1 MYICMVHIEL
11 LLKCYYYMIFNL
23 FMLILNYLYTYM
35 FIHSSIEIYKRICI
49 IDRKVFNIADKLIDK

>member
-23 FMLILNYLYTYM
+23 FMLIFELFIYLHVYSFQYW
-35 FIHSSIEIYKRICI
+35 
-49 IDRKVFNIADKLIDK
+49 NL